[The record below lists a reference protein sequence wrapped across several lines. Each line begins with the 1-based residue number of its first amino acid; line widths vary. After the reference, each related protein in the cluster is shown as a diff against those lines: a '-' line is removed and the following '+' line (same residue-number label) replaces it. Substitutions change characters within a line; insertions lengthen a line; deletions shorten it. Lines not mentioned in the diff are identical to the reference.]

1 MESPRTYTFRI
12 ILLIALFAC
21 GFALGKGVITRKDQ
35 NVPSQK
41 ELSSVPRQRFQ
52 AIEKALKEGKTEY
65 EFEIGYTPVLNK

>member
-1 MESPRTYTFRI
+1 
-12 ILLIALFAC
+12 
-21 GFALGKGVITRKDQ
+21 
-35 NVPSQK
+35 VPSQK